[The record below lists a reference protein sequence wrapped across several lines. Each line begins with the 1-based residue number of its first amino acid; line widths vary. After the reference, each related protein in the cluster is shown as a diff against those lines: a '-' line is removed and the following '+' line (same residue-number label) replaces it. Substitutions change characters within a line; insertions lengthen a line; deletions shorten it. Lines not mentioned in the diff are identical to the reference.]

1 MPGDWRAA
9 MQQANRVVAAAVLAF
24 AGQIMLGALLAP
36 VIDHLAD
43 ALAGSPRVAAAVAPL
58 LYDLPKGL
66 CLLLLCYP
74 FGRVTAA
81 RPVPTALALFGIVY
95 LFDLGVAYT
104 FDMHRLL
111 YLKWQ
116 VVLGRGVLLLGLLA
130 LAVGLLG
137 KGRAAALRSD
147 TPHVAAPAEGCK
159 PEAAPTVSA
168 GEHDGP
174 ARD

>member
-1 MPGDWRAA
+1 

-24 AGQIMLGALLAP
+24 AGQILLGALLAS
-36 VIDHLAD
+36 VIDRLAES
-43 ALAGSPRVAAAVAPL
+43 LAGSPRVAAAVAPL

-111 YLKWQ
+111 YLQWQ
-116 VVLGRGVLLLGLLA
+116 VVLGRGLLLLVLLA
-130 LAVGLLG
+130 LAVWLLG
-137 KGRAAALRSD
+137 RGRAAALRLD
-147 TPHVAAPAEGCK
+147 PLPAAPGEVGCK